1 MTVPSGLP
9 FRFAA
14 VFGFVL
20 LIAVS
25 ARLSVPM
32 VPVPMTMQTWAVLL
46 AGVVLGS
53 RWGGGAVLAYLALG
67 LAGLPV
73 FSDGASG
80 VGPLTGPTAGY
91 LLAFPF
97 AAALA
102 GAFAGKGRPRGFV
115 RATAGLFG
123 LHLMILTLGTGWL
136 AVRMGASPA
145 LAAGFTP
152 FLIGAAVKSLLIVLA
167 ARALSA
173 VPGLRRG

>member
-9 FRFAA
+9 LRFAA
-14 VFGFVL
+14 VLGFVL

-46 AGVVLGS
+46 AGVVLGP
-53 RWGGGAVLAYLALG
+53 RWGGGAVLLYLAVG

-80 VGPLTGPTAGY
+80 MGPLTGPTAGY

-97 AAALA
+97 AAAMA
-102 GAFAGKGRPRGFV
+102 GAFAGCPRGFV
-115 RATAGLFG
+115 PATAGLFG

-136 AVRMGASPA
+136 AVRMGASAA

-152 FLIGAAVKSLLIVLA
+152 FLIGAAVKSLMVVLA
-167 ARALSA
+167 ARALSV